1 MTNSIMS
8 GLLQSMQCPRH
19 FVDIPGGG
27 RDESIFFVVY
37 LLLQLCSALC
47 FLHSTAN
54 CVPGAAADFT
64 KFTSDPSTMSSV
76 SANLNIFRRFM
87 TVKPHVPLIK
97 FRKGGPSTAG
107 DSTSAAASP
116 QPAAAAPAG
125 RGQLT
130 RRLFTAILHLQ
141 AQLCTSGGRCRAS
154 TGGR

>member
-1 MTNSIMS
+1 MS
-8 GLLQSMQCPRH
+8 GLLQSMQCPSH
-19 FVDIPGGG
+19 CVDVKRRETSWREG
-27 RDESIFFVVY
+27 RDDI
-37 LLLQLCSALC
+37 LCCLFSSAAYSALC

-76 SANLNIFRRFM
+76 SANLNVLRRFV

-107 DSTSAAASP
+107 DSTSAAAASP

>member
-1 MTNSIMS
+1 M
-8 GLLQSMQCPRH
+8 L
-19 FVDIPGGG
+19 F
-27 RDESIFFVVY
+27 IFFCSMFCA
-37 LLLQLCSALC
+37 LL
-47 FLHSTAN
+47 STVN

-76 SANLNIFRRFM
+76 SANLNVLRRFV

-130 RRLFTAILHLQ
+130 RRLFAAILHLQ
-141 AQLCTSGGRCRAS
+141 AQLCTSGGKCRAS
-154 TGGR
+154 TGGRWWTCRSARSSTWGETACCGDNVGTL